1 MGFGG
6 RRRALMAAP
15 LSALLTAT
23 ITAAIQV
30 SAAPSAQGA
39 ERLYISYGVLERS
52 ISFDVLAAFAKEG
65 TLNDDL
71 YVYTQYVK
79 DDQELLLR
87 RVLQSR
93 ADLSPVAISQFL
105 YTPQG
110 EILLR
115 RLGEIIQPESRLPGE
130 KAIRAALIL
139 AAGHPDG
146 LTPLNVFRQ
155 FPTKGM
161 RIDLQKSL
169 AIADQLSALVTQ
181 TNEAS
186 KAIARRA
193 DADLV
198 AQPLDPKGVPDL
210 SVRGRFRWDKQTLTL
225 SDPQRVTLTGFTKER
240 VFPVDLYRPVNAGR
254 SGIPLIV
261 ISHGLGSDRRTFTYL
276 AEHFASHG
284 FAVAMVEHP
293 GSNSRQIKALIVG
306 AAREAATPSE
316 FVDRPLD
323 IKFLLDELTRRAA
336 SDPSLAAL
344 NLQQV
349 GVLGQ
354 SFGGYTAL
362 TLAGAPINF
371 KRLQE
376 KCTPTAQVNTFNLS
390 LLLQCRAEALPIKNY
405 NLGDPRVQAIVAIN
419 PIDSTVLG
427 PESMGQVTVP
437 TMLVTGN
444 ADTVAP
450 ALLEQ
455 IRPFTWLPGPDKYLV
470 LVDRSTHF
478 SFLNDPPTQPG
489 EQLPIPP
496 ELAGPEPPVT
506 RRYMRALGLAF
517 FRTHLANQPSFRAYL
532 SSAYGRAI
540 SQDPLRLDVITSL
553 DLPRPLEK

>member
-1 MGFGG
+1 MGFG

-15 LSALLTAT
+15 LSALLTAAA
-23 ITAAIQV
+23 TAAIQV
-30 SAAPSAQGA
+30 SAAPPAQGA

-52 ISFDVLAAFAKEG
+52 ISFDVLEAFAKEG

-193 DADLV
+193 DGDLV
-198 AQPLDPKGVPDL
+198 A
-210 SVRGRFRWDKQTLTL
+210 
-225 SDPQRVTLTGFTKER
+225 
-240 VFPVDLYRPVNAGR
+240 
-254 SGIPLIV
+254 
-261 ISHGLGSDRRTFTYL
+261 
-276 AEHFASHG
+276 
-284 FAVAMVEHP
+284 
-293 GSNSRQIKALIVG
+293 
-306 AAREAATPSE
+306 
-316 FVDRPLD
+316 
-323 IKFLLDELTRRAA
+323 
-336 SDPSLAAL
+336 
-344 NLQQV
+344 
-349 GVLGQ
+349 
-354 SFGGYTAL
+354 
-362 TLAGAPINF
+362 
-371 KRLQE
+371 
-376 KCTPTAQVNTFNLS
+376 
-390 LLLQCRAEALPIKNY
+390 
-405 NLGDPRVQAIVAIN
+405 
-419 PIDSTVLG
+419 
-427 PESMGQVTVP
+427 
-437 TMLVTGN
+437 
-444 ADTVAP
+444 
-450 ALLEQ
+450 
-455 IRPFTWLPGPDKYLV
+455 
-470 LVDRSTHF
+470 
-478 SFLNDPPTQPG
+478 
-489 EQLPIPP
+489 
-496 ELAGPEPPVT
+496 
-506 RRYMRALGLAF
+506 
-517 FRTHLANQPSFRAYL
+517 
-532 SSAYGRAI
+532 
-540 SQDPLRLDVITSL
+540 
-553 DLPRPLEK
+553 